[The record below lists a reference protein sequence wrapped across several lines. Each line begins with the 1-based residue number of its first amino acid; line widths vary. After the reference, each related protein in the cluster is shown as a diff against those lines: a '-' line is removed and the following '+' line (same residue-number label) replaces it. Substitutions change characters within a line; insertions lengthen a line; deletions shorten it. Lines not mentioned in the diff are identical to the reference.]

1 MFWDNMIDMVR
12 EFPPNTK
19 FMCFLDANAQMRRHI
34 PKPDGAVEI
43 SLTEKKL
50 LQNMHAM

>member
-1 MFWDNMIDMVR
+1 MQAR
-12 EFPPNTK
+12 ESLGSLSELFTP
-19 FMCFLDANAQMRRHI
+19 MLGEEVGHQLVAAAD